1 MLAFVAHKDLKL
13 FQRDFKNAFLNDFIE
28 KEVYVKQPSGFE
40 DHTLLDHVFKL
51 QKTLY
56 GLKQTPCAWYD
67 RLSPFLLENTFMRGK
82 VDTTPKC
89 VFSPFS

>member
-1 MLAFVAHKDLKL
+1 MLSSAAHKNIKF
-13 FQRDFKNAFLNDFIE
+13 FQIDSINAFFNGFIE
-28 KEVYVKQPSGFE
+28 EEAYVRQPPSFE